1 MALFS
6 NIIHRSTN
14 PYLKPIIQ
22 AIHLLLPSLD
32 KSMKSLNS
40 FVPKRDRIHKPKA
53 NMKEIHHP
61 GYLRA
66 QDIFYIGN
74 LKGVGRI
81 FQQTFIDTYSKVVRK
96 LYTTKIPITA
106 ADLFK

>member
-1 MALFS
+1 VVVFTNAKA
-6 NIIHRSTN
+6 NIIET
-14 PYLKPIIQ
+14 
-22 AIHLLLPSLD
+22 
-32 KSMKSLNS
+32 
-40 FVPKRDRIHKPKA
+40 
-53 NMKEIHHP
+53 HHP
-61 GYLRA
+61 GYLGA
-66 QDIFYIGN
+66 KDIFYVGN

>member
-1 MALFS
+1 
-6 NIIHRSTN
+6 
-14 PYLKPIIQ
+14 
-22 AIHLLLPSLD
+22 
-32 KSMKSLNS
+32 
-40 FVPKRDRIHKPKA
+40 
-53 NMKEIHHP
+53 MKETHHP

-66 QDIFYIGN
+66 QDIFYVGN

-81 FQQTFIDTYSKVVRK
+81 FQQTFIDTYNKVVRK

>member
-1 MALFS
+1 
-6 NIIHRSTN
+6 
-14 PYLKPIIQ
+14 
-22 AIHLLLPSLD
+22 
-32 KSMKSLNS
+32 MKSLNS

-96 LYTTKIPITA
+96 LYTTKIQITA